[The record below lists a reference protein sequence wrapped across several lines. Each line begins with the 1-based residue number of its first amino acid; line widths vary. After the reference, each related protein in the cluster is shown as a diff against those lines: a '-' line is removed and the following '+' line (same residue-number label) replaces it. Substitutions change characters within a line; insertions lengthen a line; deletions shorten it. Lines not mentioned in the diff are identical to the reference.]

1 MKPKLSFSQR
11 FLFTLAIFL
20 IIYGVCVSMFEIP
33 VPKEVASF
41 ISICSFVFSLFAY
54 IWDTFKNAVRVSYKV
69 IFFLLFIVTGVFAIF
84 VPALLV
90 IELQKP
96 APNPKIDI
104 LSNYSTIV
112 AFGIF
117 LLALI
122 FADKKEVK
130 KKQTYVSSNMKITKK
145 KF

>member
-20 IIYGVCVSMFEIP
+20 IIYGVCVSILEIP
-33 VPKEVASF
+33 VPKEIASF

-54 IWDTFKNAVRVSYKV
+54 IWDMYRNAVRVFYKA
-69 IFFLLFIVTGVFAIF
+69 IFLLLFIVTGVFVLF
-84 VPALLV
+84 VPTLLV
-90 IELQKP
+90 IELQKAVP
-96 APNPKIDI
+96 SSKIDI

-112 AFGIF
+112 AFGIS

-122 FADKKEVK
+122 FVNKKEVK
-130 KKQTYVSSNMKITKK
+130 RKQTYVSSNMKITKK